1 MNEKKIEMRLVVP
14 VLLSFFVMSFV
25 DLVGIGKDRVAGD
38 LGLSDFILGL
48 IPFAAFIWFFILSV
62 PVGILQG
69 RVGKKTM
76 LNIGMGVTGVGLL
89 IPFFFYNFATVIAGF
104 TLLGIGNTIVQ
115 VSANP
120 LLVDVVKDSDSS
132 SKTSKSSLIAL
143 IGFLIIYFA
152 VIFLL
157 TNIRDMLVLLV
168 IPSILIA
175 IITVFFLKGTSSY
188 LSFSQFIKAIGSM
201 MAAPLAAFFASRF
214 GDWKILFLVFGLVS
228 FLSVVWLSMTKIEES
243 AVSEKAPSMGSAF
256 KLLGNSFILMMVV
269 SIFLVV
275 GIDVGFNY
283 FSGKFL
289 ATNFGINEVSA
300 QSGRSIYFF
309 GRVLGTLGGALI
321 LTRLSSTKGLLYSA
335 IISIVSIF
343 LIMVIPTKAVA
354 WVLVFIIGIGV
365 ANIFPLV
372 FSLTNQKYPVRSNEI
387 SGLMM
392 MAISGGALI
401 PPAMGLVSDL
411 TGVVPAMGV
420 LLLCAAYLLAVS
432 WIIIRKKLVNI

>member
-62 PVGILQG
+62 PVGILQD

-76 LNIGMGVTGVGLL
+76 LNVGMGVTGVGLL

-104 TLLGIGNTIVQ
+104 ALLGIGNTIVQ

-120 LLVDVVKDSDSS
+120 LLVDVVPGRRASS
-132 SKTSKSSLIAL
+132 
-143 IGFLIIYFA
+143 F
-152 VIFLL
+152 
-157 TNIRDMLVLLV
+157 
-168 IPSILIA
+168 
-175 IITVFFLKGTSSY
+175 
-188 LSFSQFIKAIGSM
+188 LSFSQFVKAIGSM
-201 MAAPLAAFFASRF
+201 IAAPLAALLFSRF
-214 GDWKILFLVFGLVS
+214 GDWKLLFLVYGIIS
-228 FLSVVWLSMTKIEES
+228 FLSVLWLSSVKIEETAS
-243 AVSEKAPSMGSAF
+243 TGEKASMASAF
-256 KLLGNSFILMMVV
+256 KLLGNSYILMMVL

-283 FSGKFL
+283 FSGKYL
-289 ATNFGINEVSA
+289 TTRFGIEEVTA
-300 QSGRSIYFF
+300 QSGRSIYFL
-309 GRVLGTLGGALI
+309 GRMLGTFAGALI
-321 LTRLSSTKGLLYSA
+321 LTKMKGTRGLLYSSLL
-335 IISIVSIF
+335 SIVSIF
-343 LIMVIPTKAVA
+343 LILVIPSKVA
-354 WVLVFIIGIGV
+354 AWALVFIIGLGV

-372 FSLTNQKYPVRSNEI
+372 FSLTVQKYPERSNEI

-401 PPAMGLVSDL
+401 PPVMGLVSDL
-411 TGVVPAMGV
+411 MGVVPGMGV